1 MRQTISA
8 LCVLSSLV
16 AFTVVARA
24 DQPPHAIPAPA
35 VDNPLTAGKAE
46 TATLAGGCY
55 WGMQELFEHVK
66 GVKRVVAGF
75 SGAAEAPPDAGGMA
89 GSGSMA
95 GAGGMAGASGMAG
108 ANGMAGASGM
118 AAANGTAANGTAG
131 SKAAPAEAVQITFD
145 PGQISY
151 GQILHI
157 YFSAAHDPT
166 QRDRQTPDVGAEYRS
181 NIFYAD
187 EQQQQIAEAYIAQLT
202 KAHAYASE
210 IVTLVTP
217 LQQFNRV
224 PEAQQDYYLKHPD
237 LPYIVQVDGPRM
249 AAFRTLFTDM
259 YVAKP
264 AKH

>member
-8 LCVLSSLV
+8 LCVISTLV
-16 AFTVVARA
+16 TFTVAARA

-35 VDNPLTAGKAE
+35 LDNPLAAGKAE

-55 WGMQELFEHVK
+55 WGMQEIFEHVK

-75 SGAAEAPPDAGGMA
+75 SGTAEASAGADGMA
-89 GSGSMA
+89 GTSGMA
-95 GAGGMAGASGMAG
+95 GAGGMAGASGMA
-108 ANGMAGASGM
+108 AT
-118 AAANGTAANGTAG
+118 NGTAS
-131 SKAAPAEAVQITFD
+131 SKLAPAEAVQITFD

-181 NIFYAD
+181 NIFYVSD
-187 EQQQQIAEAYIAQLT
+187 HQQKIAEAYIAQLT
-202 KAHAYASE
+202 KAHAYTSE

-217 LQQFNRV
+217 LGQFNRV
-224 PEAQQDYYLKHPD
+224 PEGQQDYYLKHPD
-237 LPYIVQVDGPRM
+237 LPYIVQVDGPKM
-249 AAFRTLFTDM
+249 AAFKTLFPDL
-259 YVAKP
+259 YVMKP
-264 AKH
+264 VTF